1 MHPVERVHLHLMEA
15 EEENALETT
24 VFFGEKYKTEKILF
38 GPKRNNN
45 KQNYTRSFVTFCY
58 ADNRSTPTAQILSI
72 FNH

>member
-24 VFFGEKYKTEKILF
+24 VFFGEKYKTGKILF

-45 KQNYTRSFVTFCY
+45 KHSYM
-58 ADNRSTPTAQILSI
+58 
-72 FNH
+72 